1 MESLFNELV
10 GMATNERLDNILNKD
25 KGFLEVQ
32 EKAARAIKLFEELEL
47 PEEQKL
53 IVDRM
58 VSAHNESGAYYGRMA
73 YKQGVYDC
81 VEILKEMGIL

>member
-1 MESLFNELV
+1 MESIFNELV
-10 GMATNERLDNILNKD
+10 GMATNERLDNILSKD

-47 PEEQKL
+47 TEEQQL

-73 YKQGVYDC
+73 YKQFTYY
-81 VEILKEMGIL
+81 LMH